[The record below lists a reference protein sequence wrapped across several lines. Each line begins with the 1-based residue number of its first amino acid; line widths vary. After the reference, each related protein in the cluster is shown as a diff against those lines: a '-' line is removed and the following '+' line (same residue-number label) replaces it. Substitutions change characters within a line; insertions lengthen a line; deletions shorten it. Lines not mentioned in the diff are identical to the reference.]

1 MPAKSTVEAVRT
13 PELPTQSAPAQ
24 VHFVEIRV
32 PISSP
37 IATAPTQVTPSTPAV
52 LTTIT
57 PSPVATPRSSS
68 PLSTSLIIPY
78 SDKSSN
84 AFAPNVPASLLVL
97 DQQGFTN
104 NVFTPVNQTTDID
117 NVFENN
123 NSVFEQ
129 ENNIRDSDWVAPAIN
144 IDELII

>member
-1 MPAKSTVEAVRT
+1 M
-13 PELPTQSAPAQ
+13 
-24 VHFVEIRV
+24 
-32 PISSP
+32 
-37 IATAPTQVTPSTPAV
+37 TPSTPAV

-57 PSPVATPRSSS
+57 LSPVATPRSSS

-78 SDKSSN
+78 SDESSN